1 MNSIYKFSLYFPL
14 LCQLLKYRIHMLI
27 DFLLYEILILFEM
40 CVMAFL
46 KKRWLKNATEE
57 NTRNLPKGTVGGGE

>member
-1 MNSIYKFSLYFPL
+1 
-14 LCQLLKYRIHMLI
+14 MLI

-40 CVMAFL
+40 CVMAFFL
-46 KKRWLKNATEE
+46 KRWLKNVTEE